1 MRSAHPLLAAA
12 TALIVLA
19 ACTSAARQPG
29 DDVMVVWN
37 RVDDPQAV
45 CQKLSGQA
53 QVFAIRGCS
62 KWNETDSAGK
72 RVCAIYAPM
81 PRSEM
86 DTQRFVTLGHE
97 LLHCFDGNWHD
108 RWGRMNPGE
117 SQAAAGSARKSA
129 GAAAAA
135 N

>member
-1 MRSAHPLLAAA
+1 MRRAAWAVLA
-12 TALIVLA
+12 VLA
-19 ACTSAARQPG
+19 ACNTTPQRAG
-29 DDVMVVWN
+29 DHVTVLWQ
-37 RVDDPQAV
+37 RVDDPQAT
-45 CQKLSGQA
+45 CQKLSGQP

-62 KWNETDSAGK
+62 KWNQTDAAGQ

-86 DTQRFVTLGHE
+86 DTQRFATLGHE
-97 LLHCFDGNWHD
+97 LMHCFDGNWHD
-108 RWGRMNPGE
+108 RWGRMNPSE
-117 SQAAAGSARKSA
+117 SQAAAGAERNSA

>member
-1 MRSAHPLLAAA
+1 MRRVACAALA
-12 TALIVLA
+12 LLA
-19 ACTSAARQPG
+19 ACTTPQRAG
-29 DDVMVVWN
+29 DQVMVVWT
-37 RVDDPQAV
+37 RVDDPQAA
-45 CQKLSGQA
+45 CQKLSGQP

-62 KWNETDSAGK
+62 RWNETDAAGK

-108 RWGRMNPGE
+108 RWGRMNPAEG
-117 SQAAAGSARKSA
+117 QAAAGGAGKSA

>member
-1 MRSAHPLLAAA
+1 MRNSICAVLL
-12 TALIVLA
+12 LLA
-19 ACTSAARQPG
+19 ACTSTRRPG
-29 DDVMVVWN
+29 DDVTVVWN

-45 CQKLSGQA
+45 CQKLSGQP
-53 QVFAIRGCS
+53 QLYTIRGCS
-62 KWNETDSAGK
+62 KWNQPDDGGK

-108 RWGRMNPGE
+108 RWGRMSPAE
-117 SQAAAGSARKSA
+117 SQAAAGNARKS
-129 GAAAAA
+129 GSAAAAA
-135 N
+135 DEQP